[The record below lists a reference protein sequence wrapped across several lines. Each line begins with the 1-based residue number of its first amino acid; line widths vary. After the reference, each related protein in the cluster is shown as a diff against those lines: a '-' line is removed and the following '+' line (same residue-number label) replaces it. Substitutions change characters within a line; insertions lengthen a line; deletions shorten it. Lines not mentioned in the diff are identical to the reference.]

1 MVPLNFKIAMKTISL
16 FAALFLSINLSAQLA
31 GINRDFQ
38 KEIEKYIDND
48 VPVITLEQIG
58 DFPMGSY
65 ILLDAR
71 EKEEYE
77 VSTIPGAIHVG
88 YDDFD
93 ESSLDNLP
101 RDKKIIVFCSIG
113 YRSEVIGRKFIKE
126 GFNDVY
132 NLYGS
137 IFAWANAGK
146 ILVRPNGNT
155 TKEVH
160 TYNKKWSKWVINPDI
175 KKVY

>member
-1 MVPLNFKIAMKTISL
+1 MKAFGIFIAMM
-16 FAALFLSINLSAQLA
+16 LSVGLSAQLA

-48 VPVITLEQIG
+48 VPVITLEQID
-58 DFPMGSY
+58 DFSIGSY

-71 EKEEYE
+71 EKEEYK
-77 VSTIPGAIHVG
+77 VSTIPGAIHIG

-93 ESSLDNLP
+93 KSSLENLP
-101 RDKKIIVFCSIG
+101 KDKKIIVFCSIG
-113 YRSEVIGRKFIKE
+113 YRSEVIGRKFVKA
-126 GFNDVY
+126 GFNDVF

-146 ILVRPNGNT
+146 TLVKPNGNVT
-155 TKEVH
+155 NEVH
-160 TYNKKWSKWVINPDI
+160 TYNEKWSKWVINPKV